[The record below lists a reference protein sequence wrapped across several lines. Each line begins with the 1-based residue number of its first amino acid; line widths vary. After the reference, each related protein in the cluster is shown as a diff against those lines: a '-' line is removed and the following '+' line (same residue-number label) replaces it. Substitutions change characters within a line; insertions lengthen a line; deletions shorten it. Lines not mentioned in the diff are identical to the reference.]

1 MSSNQSLGAVKAI
14 SAIFLTCLMVLT
26 ITAQPAQAQKYKF
39 KVLHTFHE
47 KDGDGPVSVVTIDS
61 AGNLYGTTE
70 TGGTGLCNNGLGCGV
85 AFKLDKTGKQVWLHS
100 YNGKNGYIP
109 SGALWLESSG
119 VLFGVTEGGGDL
131 NCNQPYGCG
140 AFFRLDKTGEE
151 RVLHRF
157 RGTPDGESAWGF
169 FAQDGTGNL
178 YGVASVGGDDN
189 YGTVFEVDPTG
200 KETTLYSFAGP
211 QEGGDGAFPLVGVVR
226 DASGNLYGV
235 TFDGGGAGVGA
246 VYEISSNGDESLI
259 YSFSGS
265 SDGGNPSS
273 ALLLDSQGNL
283 YGTTQNGGNEQCG
296 GTGCGVVFELSPQSG
311 GRWTEK
317 VLYDFCSLTECADGE
332 RPLYEPLVMDA
343 AGNLYG
349 TTIFGG
355 AYRNCNGGTCG
366 VVFKLEPDRK
376 ETVLH
381 SFTGG
386 ADGAAPAVGVT
397 MDAAGNLYGTTELG
411 GDVKC
416 GQVNHGGCGVVFKIT
431 P

>member
-1 MSSNQSLGAVKAI
+1 
-14 SAIFLTCLMVLT
+14 
-26 ITAQPAQAQKYKF
+26 
-39 KVLHTFHE
+39 
-47 KDGDGPVSVVTIDS
+47 
-61 AGNLYGTTE
+61 
-70 TGGTGLCNNGLGCGV
+70 
-85 AFKLDKTGKQVWLHS
+85 
-100 YNGKNGYIP
+100 
-109 SGALWLESSG
+109 
-119 VLFGVTEGGGDL
+119 
-131 NCNQPYGCG
+131 
-140 AFFRLDKTGEE
+140 
-151 RVLHRF
+151 
-157 RGTPDGESAWGF
+157 
-169 FAQDGTGNL
+169 
-178 YGVASVGGDDN
+178 
-189 YGTVFEVDPTG
+189 
-200 KETTLYSFAGP
+200 
-211 QEGGDGAFPLVGVVR
+211 
-226 DASGNLYGV
+226 
-235 TFDGGGAGVGA
+235 VGA

-366 VVFKLEPDRK
+366 VVFKLEPDGK